1 MVEKIGSVPVPPAP
15 TSPTSLPT
23 KQAGVKKSSQ
33 AAFHE
38 LLLREVR
45 QTDLSAGQT
54 RLKFSAHAQKR
65 LVERQISLGPQ
76 DLEKINRAVF
86 LAETKGARQS
96 LLIYGDLALVTSI
109 TNRTVVTAVSAYAAE
124 NNVFTNIDS
133 AVIVK

>member
-1 MVEKIGSVPVPPAP
+1 MVEKIGSVPVPTTPAP
-15 TSPTSLPT
+15 PT
-23 KQAGVKKSSQ
+23 GVKKGSQ

-45 QTDLSAGQT
+45 QTDLSVGQAD
-54 RLKFSAHAQKR
+54 LKFSAHAQKR
-65 LVERQISLGPQ
+65 LAERQISLGPQ
-76 DLEKINRAVF
+76 DLEKINRAAF
-86 LAETKGARQS
+86 LAETKGSRQS

-109 TNRTVVTAVSAYAAE
+109 TNRTVVTAVNAYAAE